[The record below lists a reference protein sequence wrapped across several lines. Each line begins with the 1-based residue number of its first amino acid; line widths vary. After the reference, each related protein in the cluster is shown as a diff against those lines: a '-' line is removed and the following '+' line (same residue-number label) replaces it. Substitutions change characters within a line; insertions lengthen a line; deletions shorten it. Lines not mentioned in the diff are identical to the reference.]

1 MGEKAFFGLYL
12 TLCGL
17 LLYGVWGQMAELE
30 DGLSFGGFFVL
41 FLLVIFGFFFAQ
53 LVLGFAFLML
63 AWGRKKRG
71 WLVAGAV
78 VQLAAGTGW
87 FALWAAIP
95 TRMTWVEVLWV
106 AVMILAVVSLVFS
119 KRLVE

>member
-1 MGEKAFFGLYL
+1 MGKKAFFGLYL

-41 FLLVIFGFFFAQ
+41 FFAQ

>member
-1 MGEKAFFGLYL
+1 MGKKAFFGLYL

-53 LVLGFAFLML
+53 LVLGFAFLMP
-63 AWGRKKRG
+63 GRWSSWRRG
-71 WLVAGAV
+71 RGGSPCGPPSPPV
-78 VQLAAGTGW
+78 
-87 FALWAAIP
+87 
-95 TRMTWVEVLWV
+95 
-106 AVMILAVVSLVFS
+106 
-119 KRLVE
+119 